1 MKSKLLQRIFRK
13 KPRKNKRF
21 MGFTLIELL
30 VAMLIATII
39 ISTLLYFVVGV
50 LETNK
55 REEAKAASQDEI
67 QSALNYIV
75 NDLREAVYI
84 YDADGLATLTASPSQ
99 LPSANSGTTTGTP
112 ILVFWKRRFY
122 DTEDTV
128 TLFNGSTRKVR
139 CLPYA
144 VGTETAPVE
153 TPIDDP
159 GCRGGSQYVYSL
171 VVYYLVMDSTIP
183 NPAKINRWEL
193 RAGIPGGNFGNAGA
207 APANCAESIAANC
220 PAGAQRADVTVAV
233 DPTSYY
239 VLPSVGYS
247 PFSLSGGGNLTTRMN
262 AWRKAVGSTYLALT
276 PSNFPTLVD
285 FIDGN
290 PSNNAN
296 IPVSIT
302 AGNAPADPNGSLA
315 TAQSCANP
323 DLGVGTGGAQR
334 IPATFP
340 VTTGNDVEKL
350 SSFYVCVSS
359 SQTTAR
365 IYLRGSALARLYKL
379 PDQLTAGSINTTFL
393 PSANVR
399 VFGRGFLN
407 VN

>member
-13 KPRKNKRF
+13 QPRKNKRF

-84 YDADGLATLTASPSQ
+84 YDADGLTALATPSSQ
-99 LPSANSGTTTGTP
+99 LPTVTNGTP

-122 DTEDTV
+122 DTDDTV
-128 TLFNGSTRKVR
+128 TLYNGTTRKVR

-144 VGTETAPVE
+144 VGTETTTVE

-171 VVYYLVMDSTIP
+171 VAYYLVMDSTIP

-193 RAGIPGGNFGNAGA
+193 RAGIPGGSAGGVA
-207 APANCAESIAANC
+207 GTVPANCAEAVTTNC
-220 PAGAQRADVTVAV
+220 LAGAQRADVLPSV

-262 AWRKAVGSTYLALT
+262 AWRKALGSTYPALIA
-276 PSNFPTLVD
+276 SNFPTLVD

-290 PSNNAN
+290 SSNNTN

>member
-1 MKSKLLQRIFRK
+1 
-13 KPRKNKRF
+13 

-39 ISTLLYFVVGV
+39 VSTLLSFVTGI

-84 YDADGLATLTASPSQ
+84 YDADGLTAIGGQ
-99 LPSANSGTTTGTP
+99 LPSDTKSTP
-112 ILVFWKRRFY
+112 ILVFWKRSFY
-122 DTEDTV
+122 ESKD
-128 TLFNGSTRKVR
+128 KVR
-139 CLPYA
+139 DVNGVPDIPVECLPY
-144 VGTETAPVE
+144 TIST
-153 TPIDDP
+153 
-159 GCRGGSQYVYSL
+159 CNGGSQYVYSL
-171 VVYYLVMDSTIP
+171 VAYYLVMDSNIP
-183 NPAKINRWEL
+183 NPARINRWEL
-193 RAGIPGGNFGNAGA
+193 KAGIPGGNDGNTTSP
-207 APANCAESIAANC
+207 PANCAEPIVANC
-220 PAGAQRADVTVAV
+220 RAGKQRNKPGGDGVTATV

-239 VLPSVGYS
+239 VWPSQGYN

-262 AWRKAVGSTYLALT
+262 AWRKPTGFTFPAPST
-276 PSNFPTLVD
+276 FPTLVE

-290 PSNNAN
+290 PSSNTN

-379 PDQLTAGSINTTFL
+379 PDQLTANPVNTTFL

-399 VFGRGFLN
+399 VFGRGVLN